1 MAKNRKPTQPAQG
14 GIRRRRVR
22 QPSMNASSDSSS
34 TVKYSAL
41 GSSLVTDVNGES
53 NYRRLYVPG
62 RTTGLTNSVG
72 PSIVGKYSTGK
83 FTNGTHTRWEP
94 SVSFTT
100 SGRVYVG
107 FTDNPEVMETING
120 LSGTTFNTAV
130 KGLGDVVSFP
140 VWQETDVPVP
150 MKLRRK
156 MFDTNE
162 VLGTVDANVLDRSAQ
177 IGIFV
182 AVDGAPI
189 NTTLG
194 SMWFNDV
201 VVVEGLHS
209 ILT

>member
-1 MAKNRKPTQPAQG
+1 
-14 GIRRRRVR
+14 
-22 QPSMNASSDSSS
+22 MNSSSDSASI
-34 TVKYSAL
+34 VKYSAL
-41 GSSLVTDVNGES
+41 GTSVVTDVNGES
-53 NYRRLYVPG
+53 NYRRLYIPG
-62 RTTGLTNSVG
+62 RSSGLTNTVG
-72 PSIVGKYSTGK
+72 PDIVAKYSTGK

-107 FTDNPEVMETING
+107 FTDNPEVMETIN
-120 LSGTTFNTAV
+120 SYTGTTFNNAV

-150 MKLRRK
+150 TKLRRK
-156 MFDTNE
+156 MFDSNE
-162 VLGTVDANVLDRSAQ
+162 VLGTIDANVLDRSAQ

-194 SMWFNDV
+194 SMWFHDV

-209 ILT
+209 TFT